1 MEEREKEE
9 RNEKDISGVRTK
21 KGVEQSKTG
30 LTLGLCPQ

>member
-21 KGVEQSKTG
+21 KGLSRARQA
-30 LTLGLCPQ
+30 